1 MHQTLFMRFFAK
13 KYHFYSSALVAGLY
27 LGREAWKNV
36 SKQIK
41 AAVSQWDTMPK
52 SLEGRRIS
60 SRFKG

>member
-1 MHQTLFMRFFAK
+1 MRFFAK
-13 KYHFYSSALVAGLY
+13 QYNFYCSALAARWH

-36 SKQIK
+36 NKQIK